1 MPFAL
6 RYPMRSL
13 HRHYLAK
20 VALLCAVYFATAKL
34 GLKLDAVSGFA
45 TLVWPPTGIALAAL
59 VLSGYRLWPGI
70 ALGAFLV
77 NLSTGAAAL
86 PACGIAI
93 GNTLEAL
100 LGAYWLRRFGGFRGE
115 LERIRDVLA
124 LILLAAAASTTVS
137 ATVGVSTLWLAGIVS
152 PASYA
157 PTWIAWWIGDM
168 LGDLIVAPLLL
179 TWATAATIRLDAKR
193 IAESAGVA
201 LLLTGSG
208 LAVFGDLFST
218 APTGSPIAYMI
229 FPPLIWAALRFG
241 PRGAITA
248 TSAMSILAV
257 WGTAHGLGPFAS
269 DLLSESLLLL
279 QIFMGV
285 AAVTI
290 LFMAAAVAE
299 REASEKI
306 ARKNEEKISQLYEQ
320 TKKQAAELEQA
331 GKLQA
336 DFTAMIVHDLRSPL
350 SVVMGAATTMGEGL
364 IGAVNIEQKKWL
376 ARMAANSRRLMDF
389 VTAFLDLSKIE
400 AGHITLH
407 KEEIDLSRLLER
419 TVDDYEIL
427 ARNKNISLVNRFD
440 PDVLSIHADAWR
452 IEQLLSNLLSNAIK
466 FTREGGRIEVGAAHG
481 RGATVTLW
489 VKDNG
494 KGISSQEIERI
505 FEKYRSGGDAKNPS
519 YEGTGLGLAI
529 CKMIVEAHQGRIWV
543 ESEENEGT
551 TFFCSLPVEA

>member
-1 MPFAL
+1 
-6 RYPMRSL
+6 
-13 HRHYLAK
+13 
-20 VALLCAVYFATAKL
+20 
-34 GLKLDAVSGFA
+34 
-45 TLVWPPTGIALAAL
+45 
-59 VLSGYRLWPGI
+59 
-70 ALGAFLV
+70 
-77 NLSTGAAAL
+77 
-86 PACGIAI
+86 
-93 GNTLEAL
+93 
-100 LGAYWLRRFGGFRGE
+100 
-115 LERIRDVLA
+115 
-124 LILLAAAASTTVS
+124 
-137 ATVGVSTLWLAGIVS
+137 
-152 PASYA
+152 
-157 PTWIAWWIGDM
+157 
-168 LGDLIVAPLLL
+168 
-179 TWATAATIRLDAKR
+179 
-193 IAESAGVA
+193 
-201 LLLTGSG
+201 
-208 LAVFGDLFST
+208 
-218 APTGSPIAYMI
+218 
-229 FPPLIWAALRFG
+229 
-241 PRGAITA
+241 
-248 TSAMSILAV
+248 MSILAV